1 MSTADSNLAEFHW
14 LMDVLQ
20 TIDVGIL
27 VVRLDN
33 RILAWNSFMENH
45 SGISPDDAIDQ
56 DLFEVFPDLPRD
68 WFEHKSRTVVQLKNR
83 AFTTWEQRPYL
94 FRFKNNRPI
103 TGAAE
108 FMYQNCTFIPVTN
121 IRGDVE
127 SLCII
132 VYDVTDEA
140 INKLEQQRTNAQLQE
155 LSRLDGLTALY
166 NRGYWEQ
173 QLEQEFHRQK
183 RALQPTSLVIFDI
196 DHFKKLNDING
207 HLAGD
212 SMLRQVAEVV
222 RQTIRA
228 SDVAGRFG
236 GEEFALILPDTP
248 PDDAVRLAE
257 RLREQVAA
265 LVVDD
270 EQAGPLQVTISL
282 GVAGWHSRYQ
292 RHQDWMIEADQALYR
307 SKAAGRNCVTLA

>member
-33 RILAWNSFMENH
+33 RILAW
-45 SGISPDDAIDQ
+45 
-56 DLFEVFPDLPRD
+56 
-68 WFEHKSRTVVQLKNR
+68 
-83 AFTTWEQRPYL
+83 EQRPYL
-94 FRFKNNRPI
+94 LRFKNNRPI
-103 TGAAE
+103 TGSAE

-121 IRGDVE
+121 IRGEVE

-132 VYDVTDEA
+132 IYDVTDEA
-140 INKLEQQRTNAQLQE
+140 INKLEQQRTNAQLKE
-155 LSRLDGLTALY
+155 LSRLDGLTGLY
-166 NRGYWEQ
+166 NRSYWEK
-173 QLEQEFHRQK
+173 QLEQEFRRQK
-183 RALQPTSLVIFDI
+183 RASQVTSLIIFDI

-212 SMLRQVAEVV
+212 HMLRQVADVV
-222 RQTIRA
+222 RKTIRA
-228 SDVAGRFG
+228 SDLAGRFG

-257 RLREQVAA
+257 RLREQVEA
-265 LVVDD
+265 LVVED

-282 GVAGWHSRYQ
+282 GVAGWHSRYE
-292 RHQDWMIEADQALYR
+292 RYQDWMIEADQALYR